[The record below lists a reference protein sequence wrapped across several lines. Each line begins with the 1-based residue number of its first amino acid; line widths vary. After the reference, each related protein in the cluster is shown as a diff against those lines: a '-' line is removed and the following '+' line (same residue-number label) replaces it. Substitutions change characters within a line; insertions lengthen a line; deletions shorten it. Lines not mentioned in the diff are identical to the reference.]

1 MSADIDLADLAE
13 LALSDAQ
20 RTAFG
25 FLLTRQSPWPLG
37 APAPSPKELDLVFE
51 AALRAPDHGQLQ
63 PWRFI
68 VIRDEAR
75 AALGEVFVRAAQ
87 ARDPQSDGERFR
99 VKAMAAPML
108 IALGVHVE
116 RGHKV
121 PEIEQLLAT
130 AAATMNMLNALHI
143 LGYGGFWATGL
154 NSYDESVRQA
164 LGLGE
169 EETLL
174 GFLYVGTPKE
184 AVRPASRPAPEG
196 FVREW
201 RGPA

>member
-1 MSADIDLADLAE
+1 MSADIDLADLA
-13 LALSDAQ
+13 LSEPQ
-20 RTAFG
+20 KVAFD
-25 FLLTRQSPWPLG
+25 FLLTRQSPWLLG

-75 AALGEVFVRAAQ
+75 AALGEVFVRAAR

-169 EETLL
+169 EETLV
-174 GFLYVGTPKE
+174 GFLYVGTPKD

-201 RGPA
+201 QGPA